1 MGSCK
6 GLENFVRVLGK
17 GGRRMN
23 RREVKKAL
31 IASWARET
39 KRMMQEERKA
49 RWILN
54 KLAMQDTIS
63 ARKRIVAACDELV
76 ERFE

>member
-1 MGSCK
+1 
-6 GLENFVRVLGK
+6 
-17 GGRRMN
+17 MN

-31 IASWARET
+31 IASWARDT

-63 ARKRIVAACDELV
+63 ARKRIITACEELV
-76 ERFE
+76 ERYE

>member
-1 MGSCK
+1 
-6 GLENFVRVLGK
+6 
-17 GGRRMN
+17 MN

-39 KRMMQEERKA
+39 KRMMQEDRKA

>member
-1 MGSCK
+1 
-6 GLENFVRVLGK
+6 
-17 GGRRMN
+17 MN

-31 IASWARET
+31 IASWANDT
-39 KRMMQEERKA
+39 KKMMQEERKA

-76 ERFE
+76 ERYE

>member
-1 MGSCK
+1 
-6 GLENFVRVLGK
+6 
-17 GGRRMN
+17 MN

-31 IASWARET
+31 IASWAHDT
-39 KRMMQEERKA
+39 KKMMNEERKA

-54 KLAMQDTIS
+54 KLGMIDTLS
-63 ARKRIVAACDELV
+63 SRKRIVAACDELV